1 MAKTFYVVMVTPEAS
16 FSKVSQEAY
25 ATLEEAVKFITGRA
39 GNPKSISN
47 RVYRDDNYTEY
58 EIREVTV

>member
-25 ATLEEAVKFITGRA
+25 ATFEEAVKFVTARA
-39 GNPKSISN
+39 GNPKPISS

-58 EIREVTV
+58 EICEVTV

>member
-25 ATLEEAVKFITGRA
+25 ATFDDAVKFITSRE
-39 GNPKSISN
+39 GNPAPISN
-47 RVYRDDNYTEY
+47 NVYRDEDYTEY
-58 EIREVTV
+58 EICEVRL